1 MTKSKLSKADT
12 SLQVLIIIEW
22 VIWTHFDFDNEATK
36 SLVLGLGNP
45 DFAVVRQKLFGWF
58 STKTKIKFITCFLP
72 VSKFAAQ
79 KHKDIFAMAWAYATV
94 SRFLGID

>member
-58 STKTKIKFITCFLP
+58 STKTKIKFITCFYRFQNLLHKSIRISLP
-72 VSKFAAQ
+72 WPGLTPQSVGF
-79 KHKDIFAMAWAYATV
+79 
-94 SRFLGID
+94 

>member
-45 DFAVVRQKLFGWF
+45 DFAVVRQKLFG
-58 STKTKIKFITCFLP
+58 
-72 VSKFAAQ
+72 
-79 KHKDIFAMAWAYATV
+79 
-94 SRFLGID
+94 